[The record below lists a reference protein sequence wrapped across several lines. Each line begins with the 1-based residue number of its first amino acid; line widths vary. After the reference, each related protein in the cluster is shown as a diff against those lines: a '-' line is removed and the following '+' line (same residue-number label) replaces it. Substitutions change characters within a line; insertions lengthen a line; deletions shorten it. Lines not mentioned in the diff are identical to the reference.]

1 LRRPPAIALHRVCKT
16 AFILAWVAAL
26 GSVGASPAQKTVCT
40 ITINSADE
48 REALQSRLPRDK
60 YRFVELVKQGRPG
73 WLAQACQSGVV
84 CDALVISGHFDA
96 GTEFYSDRHNDPE
109 FLTVHEMERA
119 SCSGSC
125 QGLFSQLKEVYL
137 FGCNTL
143 KVAPVHSASPEIARS
158 LMRTG
163 HSPGD
168 AERLTALWAPQRGQ
182 SNRDRMRHVFKDVPV
197 LYGFSSQ
204 APLGRSAGPLLDR
217 YLQAAPPG
225 EFASGRASATL
236 LGLFGPASMTVATG
250 LTASDPDAV
259 LRHDVC
265 SLADEQP
272 TDAKKLAFLHGLL
285 QRDMAEVRLF
295 LDRLEHYTASIDPA
309 QRSVPEV
316 AAALAAIAGD
326 GFTRQ
331 RYLDF
336 ARDADEPAVRKRMLA
351 LAGTLGWLTPAQDQ
365 AEFVRLIADRMAIDG
380 VGKSE
385 VDLVCASATDRE
397 AGLARQLLDTGAP
410 RSAKVAHAAVL
421 ACLGSPEAHA
431 RTVRALTSAVDDDV
445 AVAQVYLRHRTLDG
459 VAETRAVVA
468 GIARMPRGGMQV
480 RALDTLARQRV
491 TDRESLQDIARLFPL
506 AQSLDVQRAIAG
518 VLIRA
523 DHQVLARAEIAR
535 TLRQHRLKSPD
546 GSDVIDVLIR
556 LLLAA

>member
-1 LRRPPAIALHRVCKT
+1 M
-16 AFILAWVAAL
+16 LAACVVAA
-26 GSVGASPAQKTVCT
+26 GSVGAGPALKTVCS

-48 REALQSRLPRDK
+48 REVLQSRLPRDK
-60 YRFVELVKQGRPG
+60 YRFVELVEQGRRG
-73 WLAQACQSGVV
+73 WLAKACQRGVV

-96 GTEFYSDRHNDPE
+96 GTEFYSDRHDDPE
-109 FLTVHEMERA
+109 FLTMHEMERA
-119 SCSGSC
+119 SCSDSC

-158 LMRTG
+158 LLRTG
-163 HSPGD
+163 HSPAD
-168 AERLTALWAPQRGQ
+168 AERLTALWSQRYGQ

-204 APLGRSAGPLLDR
+204 APLGRSAGPLLER
-217 YLQAAPPG
+217 YLQTAPAG
-225 EFASGRASATL
+225 EFASGRTSSTL
-236 LGLFGPASMTVATG
+236 LSLFAPASMTVATG
-250 LTASDPDAV
+250 LTAADPDAA

-265 SLADEQP
+265 SLADEAP
-272 TDAKKLAFLHGLL
+272 TDAKKLAFMHLLL
-285 QRDMAEVRLF
+285 QRDMAEVRMF
-295 LDRLEHYTASIDPA
+295 LDRLEHYAASISPA
-309 QRSVPEV
+309 QRRVPAV
-316 AAALAAIAGD
+316 AAELASIAGD
-326 GFTRQ
+326 QRARA

-336 ARDADEPAVRKRMLA
+336 ARDADEPAVRTRMLA
-351 LAGTLGWLTPAQDQ
+351 LAGTLGWLTPAQDK
-365 AEFVRLIADRMAIDG
+365 AEFLRMIADRMASDG

-385 VDLVCASATDRE
+385 VDLVCASPPDRE
-397 AGLARQLLDTGAP
+397 AGLAGQLLATGTA
-410 RSAKVAHAAVL
+410 RSARVSHAAVL

-445 AVAQVYLRHRTLDG
+445 AIAQVYLRHRTLAD

-480 RALDTLARQRV
+480 RALDTLARQRL
-491 TDRESLQDIARLFPL
+491 TDKESLQDIARLFPQ
-506 AQSLDVQRAIAG
+506 AHSLDVQRAIAG

-523 DHQVLARAEIAR
+523 DHQVLARADVAR
-535 TLRQHRLKSPD
+535 SLRQHRLKSPD

-556 LLLAA
+556 LLLAT